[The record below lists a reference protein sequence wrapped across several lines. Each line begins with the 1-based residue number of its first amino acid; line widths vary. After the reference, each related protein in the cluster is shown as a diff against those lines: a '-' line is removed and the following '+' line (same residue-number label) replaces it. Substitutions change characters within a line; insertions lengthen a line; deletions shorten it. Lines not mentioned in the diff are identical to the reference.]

1 MTLYAAASADELRDA
16 SALSPETLGQYLS
29 ATGWAPEQRLER
41 ATLWTRREDDGD
53 FQVLVPGDRTLR
65 DYASRVSDFLTT
77 VAAVEERPIRLLID
91 DLQVSGADTLAFRLL
106 PSGPVGTIPLFNA
119 VDALTGVRELVV
131 SSTFSLM
138 SDQPMLVQGR
148 RPEQALEFAR
158 TVRLGTPRAGSWA
171 IAAQLAVPQISSDG
185 GPPFARQVS
194 LQMHRAVR
202 ACYAASGEA
211 LREFDLALF
220 LRRTGDG
227 VSSNVCEALS
237 KLGRDGV
244 PYDVRFNWAR
254 QLPASVPARSFRF
267 SAQRIEV
274 LHKAAEQL
282 KVAVPDGEITVEG
295 QVSKLRRENGE
306 GGQATVRGPIST
318 VYGSSERSVRVL
330 LPDDLYQRVVDAHGR
345 RQHVR
350 VSGTAVRGRIERVS
364 RVEILEDA
372 PDR

>member
-1 MTLYAAASADELRDA
+1 MTMYAAASEDELRAA
-16 SALSPETLGQYLS
+16 SALSPETLSQYLS
-29 ATGWAPEQRLER
+29 STGWAPEQRLDR

-53 FQVLVPGDRTLR
+53 FQVLVPGNRELR
-65 DYASRVSDFLTT
+65 DYVSRVSDFLTT
-77 VAAVEERPIRLLID
+77 VAAVEERPIRLLLD

-106 PSGPVGTIPLFNA
+106 PSGPAGTIPLFNA

-131 SSTFSLM
+131 SSTFSFI
-138 SDQPMLVQGR
+138 SDRPMLVQGR

-171 IAAQLAVPQISSDG
+171 IAAQLAVPQVSLDG
-185 GPPFARQVS
+185 GAPFARQVT

-220 LRRTGDG
+220 LRRTGEG
-227 VSSNVCEALS
+227 VSSNVCDALS

-254 QLPASVPARSFRF
+254 QLPAPVPARSFRF
-267 SAQRIEV
+267 SKQRIEV

-282 KVAVPDGEITVEG
+282 KVAVPDGEISVEG
-295 QVSKLRRENGE
+295 QVS
-306 GGQATVRGPIST
+306 
-318 VYGSSERSVRVL
+318 
-330 LPDDLYQRVVDAHGR
+330 
-345 RQHVR
+345 
-350 VSGTAVRGRIERVS
+350 
-364 RVEILEDA
+364 
-372 PDR
+372 